1 MDSIPLRSPTDCRI
15 MTQISD
21 AYELLEEIWFC
32 KPEIVRE
39 NAEVREVWARLKAVR
54 TTEKLTNLSYMQF
67 NRRLAFNAL
76 LLELQRIFEGEKE
89 EEITAETVEDTVTKE
104 LENYWRVID
113 ELTPERAVCELT
125 ALIET
130 YCKLQS
136 RGNLA
141 MSPEK
146 ESAGKPPCWLCVIDS
161 AYVGMGRPDNLCG
174 LSLFDERGHKNY
186 TNCGSS
192 FVNTEGG
199 LGYCNHVSVKR
210 E

>member
-1 MDSIPLRSPTDCRI
+1 MA
-15 MTQISD
+15 QISD
-21 AYELLEEIWFC
+21 AYELLEELWSC

-39 NAEVREVWARLKAVR
+39 NAEVREVWTRLKTTR
-54 TTEKLTNLSYMQF
+54 TTEELTNLSYMQF

-76 LLELQRIFEGEKE
+76 LIEMRRIFEGATRESV
-89 EEITAETVEDTVTKE
+89 TAETVEDTVTKE
-104 LENYWRVID
+104 LKNYWSVID
-113 ELTPERAVCELT
+113 EITPERANRELT

-130 YCKLQS
+130 YCELQS
-136 RGNLA
+136 RGKLA
-141 MSPEK
+141 MSSEK
-146 ESAGKPPCWLCVIDS
+146 EFTGKPPCWLCVIDS

-174 LSLFDERGHKNY
+174 ISVFDEHGHKNY

-199 LGYCNHVSVKR
+199 LGYCNHVSVEK